1 MRIFTVEVKLT
12 GSYLEDTVSS
22 AGSGVCDLTNQST
35 LVICG
40 GGGLKRQELKTEL
53 ANTVLLLYW
62 TVQEN

>member
-1 MRIFTVEVKLT
+1 MSIFTVEVKLT

-22 AGSGVCDLTNQST
+22 AGSGVCDGIREGT
-35 LVICG
+35 LVIWG